1 MSAQTLDK
9 ISGLVAINSLMAMAG
24 GTIAALVV
32 GRNDPGF
39 VHNGPLAG
47 LVAICAGSD
56 VMHPIGA
63 LVTGALAGALFVAL
77 FTYTQNRLKIDDVL
91 GVWPLH
97 GVCGAWGGIAAGIF
111 GASALGGLG
120 GVAFGAQVAGT
131 LLGVAIA
138 VGGGFLVYGALK
150 ATVGM
155 RLDAEEEFNGAD
167 LTIHKISSTPDQEV
181 RW

>member
-1 MSAQTLDK
+1 MGNTCS
-9 ISGLVAINSLMAMAG
+9 SL
-24 GTIAALVV
+24 
-32 GRNDPGF
+32 
-39 VHNGPLAG
+39 
-47 LVAICAGSD
+47 
-56 VMHPIGA
+56 
-63 LVTGALAGALFVAL
+63 
-77 FTYTQNRLKIDDVL
+77 L
-91 GVWPLH
+91 G
-97 GVCGAWGGIAAGIF
+97 
-111 GASALGGLG
+111 ALGGLG

-150 ATVGM
+150 ATVGL